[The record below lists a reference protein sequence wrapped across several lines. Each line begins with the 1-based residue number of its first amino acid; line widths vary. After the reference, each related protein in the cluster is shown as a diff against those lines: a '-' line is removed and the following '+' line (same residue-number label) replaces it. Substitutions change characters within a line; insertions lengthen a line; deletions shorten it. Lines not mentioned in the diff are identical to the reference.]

1 MNNCGC
7 EYDGGDCCDP
17 DASTDRCGTGDELI
31 DECKCKDPVACQKYP
46 FLCGSST
53 PSGPP
58 AGPPAGPCD
67 GSCENDGYK
76 NDGYCDDGNNNCGCD
91 YDGGDCCGPDA
102 NKDYCDDCKCLD
114 PNAGGNSPSPP
125 GPPAGPCDGSCEN
138 EGYKKDGYCDDGN
151 NNCGCDFDGGDCCDP
166 NADKN
171 YCTECKCKQ

>member
-1 MNNCGC
+1 MNNPSLLIILIIYIPEITDTDPCTGNIPSYVPGKPPPPTCNEKCDAKYGKQKNGDCEPALNNCGC

-91 YDGGDCCGPDA
+91 YDGGDCCGPNA
-102 NKDYCDDCKCLD
+102 NKDYCDDCKC
-114 PNAGGNSPSPP
+114 
-125 GPPAGPCDGSCEN
+125 
-138 EGYKKDGYCDDGN
+138 
-151 NNCGCDFDGGDCCDP
+151 
-166 NADKN
+166 
-171 YCTECKCKQ
+171 KQ